1 MCIRDRMNTVRK
13 SENLLPFP
21 VISAAANGDTTAMC
35 AILKQMCIRDSL
47 RTLHAAPKGIYRRY
61 VTFGYG
67 ECGKGGH
74 AGGRGAQRV
83 RPVSY
88 THLDVYKRQIYNR

>member
-1 MCIRDRMNTVRK
+1 M
-13 SENLLPFP
+13 
-21 VISAAANGDTTAMC
+21 ISGD
-35 AILKQMCIRDSL
+35 L

-88 THLDVYKRQIYNR
+88 THLDVYKRQHEMLGDFSADKYLNLENLQKSS